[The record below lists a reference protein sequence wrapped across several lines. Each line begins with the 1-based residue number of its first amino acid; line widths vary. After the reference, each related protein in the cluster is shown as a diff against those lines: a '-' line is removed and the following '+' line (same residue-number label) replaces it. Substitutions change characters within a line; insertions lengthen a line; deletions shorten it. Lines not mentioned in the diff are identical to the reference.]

1 MTIRSYP
8 SCVEEFLLGG
18 QIWNENC
25 KDNMMTHSIAQSL
38 IYQFAAHVLC
48 KFIPVIKWVS
58 DRGTEWKKKE
68 RNGIKEG
75 SIP

>member
-1 MTIRSYP
+1 
-8 SCVEEFLLGG
+8 
-18 QIWNENC
+18 
-25 KDNMMTHSIAQSL
+25 MMSHSIAQSL

-58 DRGTEWKKKE
+58 DRGTECRKKE